1 MSKERVN
8 HFFINFRVWIFRYRS
23 ALVIL
28 ASLALITLLI
38 HFFGWWETLG
48 ILFLKFGLGAK
59 VAGAKTFTQAM
70 IKAGGKKA
78 IAVATAGMLTK
89 RHIIDLVSKFFAEH
103 SIKRYK
109 RNLTLVLKKKFDEI
123 KHSTPVKKLR
133 ALGSMLLS
141 VPMIYFFWTKV
152 LGTAI
157 QKFVYALV
165 LPMATLLWNLILTG
179 INFLGFIFQILM
191 LNIFLDTLASYSWGK
206 KIIALIDDIVHL
218 VGSVL
223 GPLNTLF
230 GYIGLNPK
238 AWLVKLSDRFNRWLE
253 SILDKGL
260 SQIDK
265 IQNKRD
271 RHINAVE
278 ALSEKRYFY
287 AQSKHDK
294 QISYWKYTKKLFDQK
309 VLRKKEWR
317 ESRIHREKRWK
328 SERLNSRTAIRN
340 NTLTKREKRKPLH
353 LPFHKVNS
361 YPENKLQNFR
371 NRRL

>member
-1 MSKERVN
+1 MSKERLN
-8 HFFINFRVWIFRYRS
+8 HFFISFRAWIFRHRS

-28 ASLALITLLI
+28 VSLTLIVLLI

-78 IAVATAGMLTK
+78 IAIATAGMLTK
-89 RHIIDLVSKFFAEH
+89 RHIIDLISKFFAEH

-109 RNLTLVLKKKFDEI
+109 RNLTLVLKRKFDEI
-123 KHSTPVKKLR
+123 RHSTPVKKLR
-133 ALGSMLLS
+133 AFGSMLLS

-165 LPMATLLWNLILTG
+165 LPLITLLWNLILTG
-179 INFLGFIFQILM
+179 INFLGFVFQILM

-206 KIIALIDDIVHL
+206 RIIALIDDIVRL
-218 VGSVL
+218 TGSML
-223 GPLNTLF
+223 SLINTLF

-238 AWLVKLSDRFNRWLE
+238 AWLVKLSNRFNRWLE

-260 SQIDK
+260 SPVAK
-265 IQNKRD
+265 IQSRRQ
-271 RHINAVE
+271 RHTNASE
-278 ALSEKRYFY
+278 ALRTKRYLY
-287 AQSKHDK
+287 AQSKRNK
-294 QISYWKYTKKLFDQK
+294 QISYWKYSRNLFEKK
-309 VLRKKEWR
+309 VLKKRDWR
-317 ESRIHREKRWK
+317 ENRIRREKHREHK
-328 SERLNSRTAIRN
+328 SQKNRSAVR
-340 NTLTKREKRKPLH
+340 NTLLQEREKRKPLL
-353 LPFHKVNS
+353 LPS
-361 YPENKLQNFR
+361 
-371 NRRL
+371 

>member
-8 HFFINFRVWIFRYRS
+8 HFFINFRAWIFRYRS

-28 ASLALITLLI
+28 ASLTLITLLI

-141 VPMIYFFWTKV
+141 IPMIYFFWTKV

-165 LPMATLLWNLILTG
+165 LPMATLLWNLVLTG

-191 LNIFLDTLASYSWGK
+191 LNIFLDTLANYSWGK
-206 KIIALIDDIVHL
+206 KIIALIDDIIRL
-218 VGSVL
+218 IGSML
-223 GPLNTLF
+223 SLLNTLF

-238 AWLVKLSDRFNRWLE
+238 AWLVKLSNRFNKWLE
-253 SILDKGL
+253 SVLDKGL
-260 SQIDK
+260 SPVAK
-265 IQNKRD
+265 IQNRRY
-271 RHINAVE
+271 RHTNAAE
-278 ALSEKRYFY
+278 TLRTKRYIY
-287 AQSKHDK
+287 AQSKHNK
-294 QISYWKYTKKLFDQK
+294 QISYWKYSRNLFEKK
-309 VLRKKEWR
+309 VLKKRNWR
-317 ESRIHREKRWK
+317 ENRIQREKRQEQK
-328 SERLNSRTAIRN
+328 SQNNRSTIRN
-340 NTLTKREKRKPLH
+340 NILTKRDKRKPLI
-353 LPFHKVNS
+353 LPTHV
-361 YPENKLQNFR
+361 
-371 NRRL
+371 

>member
-1 MSKERVN
+1 MSKERAK
-8 HFFINFRVWIFRYRS
+8 HFFIGFKAWIFRYRS

-28 ASLALITLLI
+28 ISLTLIALLI

-70 IKAGGKKA
+70 IKAGVKKA
-78 IAVATAGMLTK
+78 IAVTTAGMLTK

-133 ALGSMLLS
+133 AFGSMLLS

-165 LPMATLLWNLILTG
+165 FPVLTLLWNLILTG
-179 INFLGFIFQILM
+179 INFLGFVFQLLM

-206 KIIALIDDIVHL
+206 KIIAFIDDTIRL
-218 VGSVL
+218 IGSML
-223 GPLNTLF
+223 GFINTLL

-238 AWLVKLSDRFNRWLE
+238 AWIVKTSNRFNRWLE

-260 SQIDK
+260 SPIAK
-265 IQNKRD
+265 IQNRRN
-271 RHINAVE
+271 RHINATE
-278 ALSEKRYFY
+278 ALSAKRYLY
-287 AQSKHDK
+287 AQSKRNK
-294 QISYWKYTKKLFDQK
+294 QISYWKYSRTLFEKK
-309 VLRKKEWR
+309 VLKKRDW
-317 ESRIHREKRWK
+317 REKRTQRKKRWEQ
-328 SERLNSRTAIRN
+328 ERQNNRSAIGNSI
-340 NTLTKREKRKPLH
+340 LSKREKRKPIH
-353 LPFHKVNS
+353 LSSH
-361 YPENKLQNFR
+361 R
-371 NRRL
+371 

>member
-1 MSKERVN
+1 MNRERVK
-8 HFFINFRVWIFRYRS
+8 HFFISLRAWTFRHRS

-28 ASLALITLLI
+28 VSLTIIALLI

-89 RHIIDLVSKFFAEH
+89 RHIIDLISKFFAEH

-133 ALGSMLLS
+133 AFGSILLS

-165 LPMATLLWNLILTG
+165 LPMATLLWNLVLTG

-206 KIIALIDDIVHL
+206 KIIALIDDIVRL
-218 VGSVL
+218 IGSML
-223 GPLNTLF
+223 SLLNTLF

-238 AWLVKLSDRFNRWLE
+238 AWLVKLSNRFNRWLE
-253 SILDKGL
+253 LILDKGL
-260 SQIDK
+260 SPVAR
-265 IQNKRD
+265 IQNRRY
-271 RHINAVE
+271 RHTNATE
-278 ALSEKRYFY
+278 ALRTKRYIY
-287 AQSKHDK
+287 AQSKRNK
-294 QISYWKYTKKLFDQK
+294 QISYWKYSRDLFEKK
-309 VLRKKEWR
+309 VLKKREWR
-317 ESRIHREKRWK
+317 EKRIQRKKQNNRNASR
-328 SERLNSRTAIRN
+328 
-340 NTLTKREKRKPLH
+340 NTILTKRGKRKPLLMPSH
-353 LPFHKVNS
+353 L
-361 YPENKLQNFR
+361 
-371 NRRL
+371 

>member
-1 MSKERVN
+1 MSKERAK
-8 HFFINFRVWIFRYRS
+8 HFFISLRAWTFRYRS

-28 ASLALITLLI
+28 ASLTLIALLI

-89 RHIIDLVSKFFAEH
+89 RHIIDLISKFFAEH

-123 KHSTPVKKLR
+123 KHSAPVKKLQ
-133 ALGSMLLS
+133 AFGSMLLS

-165 LPMATLLWNLILTG
+165 LPMATLLWNLVLTG

-206 KIIALIDDIVHL
+206 KIIALIDDVVRLI
-218 VGSVL
+218 GSML
-223 GPLNTLF
+223 SLLNTLF

-238 AWLVKLSDRFNRWLE
+238 AWLVKLSNHFNKWLE
-253 SILDKGL
+253 SILDRGL
-260 SQIDK
+260 SPVAK
-265 IQNKRD
+265 IQNRRY
-271 RHINAVE
+271 RHTNATE
-278 ALSEKRYFY
+278 ALRTKRYLS
-287 AQSKHDK
+287 AQSKRNK
-294 QISYWKYTKKLFDQK
+294 QTSYWKYSRDLFEKK
-309 VLRKKEWR
+309 VLKKRDWRKN
-317 ESRIHREKRWK
+317 RIQREKRW
-328 SERLNSRTAIRN
+328 EREKHNNRTAVRS
-340 NTLTKREKRKPLH
+340 TFFTKREKRKPLILPSH
-353 LPFHKVNS
+353 L
-361 YPENKLQNFR
+361 
-371 NRRL
+371 

>member
-1 MSKERVN
+1 MSKERID
-8 HFFINFRVWIFRYRS
+8 HFFISFRAWSFRYRS

-28 ASLALITLLI
+28 ISLTLIALLI

-48 ILFLKFGLGAK
+48 ILFLKFGLGVK

-89 RHIIDLVSKFFAEH
+89 RHIIDLISKFFAEH

-109 RNLTLVLKKKFDEI
+109 RNLTLVMKKKFDEI

-133 ALGSMLLS
+133 AFGSMLLS

-157 QKFVYALV
+157 QKFVYALI

-206 KIIALIDDIVHL
+206 KIIALIDDIVRL
-218 VGSVL
+218 IGSML
-223 GPLNTLF
+223 SLLNTLF

-238 AWLVKLSDRFNRWLE
+238 AWIVKLSNHFNRWLE

-260 SQIDK
+260 NPVAK
-265 IQNKRD
+265 IQNRRH
-271 RHINAVE
+271 RHINVTE
-278 ALSEKRYFY
+278 ALAEKRYLY
-287 AQSKHDK
+287 AQSKRDK
-294 QISYWKYTKKLFDQK
+294 QVSYWKYSKNLFEKK
-309 VLRKKEWR
+309 VLKKRDWR
-317 ESRIHREKRWK
+317 EVRSQRKKRWK
-328 SERLNSRTAIRN
+328 SERHNSHIAIKN
-340 NTLTKREKRKPLH
+340 NTLAKRKKRKPLF
-353 LPFHKVNS
+353 LPSLV
-361 YPENKLQNFR
+361 
-371 NRRL
+371 